1 RSCTSTEDSRVSTA
15 SVTIASTGS
24 RWRVRWNCSPQRYV
38 GCLRLF
44 VPETSVAPHLPHSPI
59 VDRRYF
65 GWLPCLTDLRTLS
78 SSFATAARPVCSLT
92 MAGHLSPCTRY
103 SPPEA

>member
-1 RSCTSTEDSRVSTA
+1 TSTEDRRVSTA

-24 RWRVRWNCSPQRYV
+24 RWRVRWNHSPQRYV

-44 VPETSVAPHLPHSPI
+44 VPETSVAPQLPHSPL
-59 VDRRYF
+59 VNRRHF

-78 SSFATAARPVCSLT
+78 SSFATAARQVCSLT
-92 MAGHLSPCTRY
+92 MAGNLSPCTGY
-103 SPPEA
+103 SSPEA